1 MHGQNVMADIS
12 AWSQSFHFGFCPYIL
27 ILSHCMVSQPLI
39 VASNLV
45 SSDSKFWPSH
55 HDARKEGGNTGLA
68 HTASAMRQEPWHIVA
83 STTLNNSATWVSYTH
98 RSILYPT
105 PVIRDTQHCVQWTQ
119 DEHIPMLHSSTN
131 TTMYI
136 WCPNLFPRHFL
147 WNTNAPCT
155 MQLTQACPTMHC
167 IHLV

>member
-1 MHGQNVMADIS
+1 MLDLSLFALVSVCAS
-12 AWSQSFHFGFCPYIL
+12 WSLVTAWSHN
-27 ILSHCMVSQPLI
+27 LS
-39 VASNLV
+39 SNLV
-45 SSDSKFWPSH
+45 SSDPEFWPSH

-68 HTASAMRQEPWHIVA
+68 HTASAMRREPWHIVA

-131 TTMYI
+131 TTLY
-136 WCPNLFPRHFL
+136 PNFFPRHFL
-147 WNTNAPCT
+147 WNTCNNSSESAQVPLNTTAKHYIHSCT
-155 MQLTQACPTMHC
+155 IKQHLIQPTE
-167 IHLV
+167 

>member
-1 MHGQNVMADIS
+1 M
-12 AWSQSFHFGFCPYIL
+12 L
-27 ILSHCMVSQPLI
+27 E
-39 VASNLV
+39 
-45 SSDSKFWPSH
+45 K
-55 HDARKEGGNTGLA
+55 KKGGNTGLA

-131 TTMYI
+131 TGMYI

-147 WNTNAPCT
+147 WNTNAPATRSGLPHNALHSPSFIVCLCHPYIKILWYRSRGADRFWVMLLFYAEGATGGRNLQDRCT
-155 MQLTQACPTMHC
+155 KGW
-167 IHLV
+167 